1 MKRFLA
7 FVIAMMMLVQTGS
20 SLAEAV
26 TDGTYEAVSEPVG
39 LSMYHIVTFTADGED
54 VSTIFVVDGAKM
66 ESLPEAPVVEG
77 KEFIGWE
84 TEDGSLAEYLIIEQ
98 DRRNVYL
105 SFLCP
110 LLFDHTVKA
119 TYRVSLHAAHR
130 SAPVKDHY
138 QLRKSLLHV
147 FYLLS
152 H

>member
-66 ESLPEAPVVEG
+66 ESLPEAPVLDG
-77 KEFIGWE
+77 KAFLGALWK
-84 TEDGSLAEYLIIEQ
+84 
-98 DRRNVYL
+98 RRRLLPIFTL
-105 SFLCP
+105 SRRATMQP
-110 LLFDHTVKA
+110 LKSSVHTRQTRCRLLKKEIRSVAWKILWMHGLF
-119 TYRVSLHAAHR
+119 
-130 SAPVKDHY
+130 PV
-138 QLRKSLLHV
+138 LRMIRI
-147 FYLLS
+147 
-152 H
+152 

>member
-66 ESLPEAPVVEG
+66 ESLPEAPVLDG
-77 KEFIGWE
+77 KAFLGWYDQNRAF
-84 TEDGSLAEYLIIEQ
+84 TVDTIIDQEKEI
-98 DRRNVYL
+98 RLVAWKIL
-105 SFLCP
+105 WMHG
-110 LLFDHTVKA
+110 LF
-119 TYRVSLHAAHR
+119 
-130 SAPVKDHY
+130 PV
-138 QLRKSLLHV
+138 LRMIRI
-147 FYLLS
+147 
-152 H
+152 